1 MTMANRIT
9 MARIVSIP
17 VFAILVL
24 NYTPE
29 RDWIRLV
36 ALGLF
41 AASAA
46 TDALDGLVARHW
58 HQKTHFG
65 SFLDPLADKLL
76 INVGFLLLAAKRDL
90 PVTIPDWVTVIV
102 LGRDIIIVAGVWF
115 ISQFHGPLKFEP
127 RILSK
132 ITTCFQMAS
141 LLSVMLALGLSM
153 PLLYATSG
161 ITVLSGADY
170 ILAGSKK
177 ISEPVE

>member
-1 MTMANRIT
+1 MDS
-9 MARIVSIP
+9 ARSP
-17 VFAILVL
+17 WPFCGKRG
-24 NYTPE
+24 NG
-29 RDWIRLV
+29 RFGRLGGP
-36 ALGLF
+36 AL
-41 AASAA
+41 APK
-46 TDALDGLVARHW
+46 DA
-58 HQKTHFG
+58 
-65 SFLDPLADKLL
+65 FLDPLADKLL

-115 ISQFHGPLKFEP
+115 VSQFHGPLKFEP

-177 ISEPVE
+177 ISEPAE